1 VAAESAACRKHLQLK
16 SATPT
21 TATDTNPLANI
32 PFSTLVTFIEG
43 NFSSKITIATVFTL
57 VFSLIE
63 NTDLL
68 NLHARQEHPRYHGES
83 RPQVSG
89 WMKAL
94 ARCLD
99 NSLAERTAT
108 LFQKSEDYSRLA
120 VDAKLTS
127 IGIKMDSLAKSLQLF
142 PYDESGDFLGWLSK
156 PSMSDAAP
164 VRLLC
169 PKVAQCQDRGCKSW
183 ALHQVVRNRDIPEV
197 TLIEGGQIHSG
208 VMVLTGECQHCKVH
222 CVWWTWMYSITHLYP
237 RDATFQIMTELKTQ
251 KMSGPESTSIQHHT

>member
-1 VAAESAACRKHLQLK
+1 MLTINIRLVAVILGLMLLPHT

-32 PFSTLVTFIEG
+32 PFSTLVAFIEG
-43 NFSSKITIATVFTL
+43 NFSSRITIATVFTL

-68 NLHARQEHPRYHGES
+68 NLHARQQHPRYHGES

-94 ARCLD
+94 AQCLD

-108 LFQKSEDYSRLA
+108 LFQKSECYSQLA
-120 VDAKLTS
+120 VDAKMTS

-142 PYDESGDFLGWLSK
+142 PYDDSGEFLGWLSK
-156 PSMSDAAP
+156 PCMSDAAP

-169 PKVAQCQDRGCKSW
+169 PKVAQCQDRGCQSW
-183 ALHQVVRNRDIPEV
+183 ALRQVVRNRDIPEV
-197 TLIEGGQIHSG
+197 TLIEGGQIHST
-208 VMVLTGECQHCKVH
+208 VMVLTGECIHCKV
-222 CVWWTWMYSITHLYP
+222 CCPWWMYSITHLCT
-237 RDATFQIMTELKTQ
+237 RDATFQIMTELEPQ
-251 KMSGPESTSIQHHT
+251 KAPGLEST

>member
-1 VAAESAACRKHLQLK
+1 MATIAMLSINIWIIAVIVGLMLLPHASAA
-16 SATPT
+16 PT

-32 PFSTLVTFIEG
+32 PFSTLVAFIEG

-68 NLHARQEHPRYHGES
+68 NLHAWQQHPRYRGEG
-83 RPQVSG
+83 RQQISG
-89 WMKAL
+89 WMRAL

-99 NSLAERTAT
+99 NSLAEHTAT
-108 LFQKSEDYSRLA
+108 LFQKSEHYSQLA

-127 IGIKMDSLAKSLQLF
+127 IGTKMDSLAKSLQLF
-142 PYDESGDFLGWLSK
+142 PYDDSGEFLGWLSK

-169 PKVAQCQDRGCKSW
+169 LKVSQCQDRGCQSW
-183 ALHQVVRNRDIPEV
+183 ALHQAVRNRDIPEV

-208 VMVLTGECQHCKVH
+208 VMVLTGECLHCKV
-222 CVWWTWMYSITHLYP
+222 CRV
-237 RDATFQIMTELKTQ
+237 
-251 KMSGPESTSIQHHT
+251 